1 MVPQATTIC
10 KSAFYRLRKIRLIRK
25 HLTFDSA
32 QLLVQV
38 LVTSKLDY
46 CNSLLNGLAKNV
58 IKQLQPGCN
67 KLAYYALFQRM
78 HNAAACVVTLSPKI
92 CHITPVILQISTG
105 SRLIF
110 GLNLKY
116 LLLLTRLSMDLLL
129 LKLKIFFKVTSRHGI

>member
-1 MVPQATTIC
+1 MVPQVTTIC

-38 LVTSKLDY
+38 LVASKLDY

-67 KLAYYALFQRM
+67 KLAYYALFQRV

-92 CHITPVILQISTG
+92 CHITPACNLANFHWLPIDLRIEFKILTVTYKTLHG
-105 SRLIF
+105 
-110 GLNLKY
+110 
-116 LLLLTRLSMDLLL
+116 

>member
-1 MVPQATTIC
+1 MVPQVTTIC
-10 KSAFYRLRKIRLIRK
+10 KSAFYHLCKIRLIRK

-38 LVTSKLDY
+38 HVTSKLDY

-58 IKQLQPGCN
+58 IKQLQPGRN
-67 KLAYYALFQRM
+67 KLVYYALLQRM

-92 CHITPVILQISTG
+92 CHITSVILQISSG
-105 SRLIF
+105 SRSIF

-116 LLLLTRLSMDLLL
+116 LLLLTRLSMDLLR

>member
-1 MVPQATTIC
+1 MVPQVTTIC

-38 LVTSKLDY
+38 LVASKLDY

-58 IKQLQPGCN
+58 INN
-67 KLAYYALFQRM
+67 KLAYYALFQRV

-92 CHITPVILQISTG
+92 CHITPIILQISTG

>member
-1 MVPQATTIC
+1 MTTIC

-38 LVTSKLDY
+38 LVASKLDY

-58 IKQLQPGCN
+58 INN
-67 KLAYYALFQRM
+67 KLAYYALFQRV

-105 SRLIF
+105 S
-110 GLNLKY
+110 
-116 LLLLTRLSMDLLL
+116 
-129 LKLKIFFKVTSRHGI
+129 

>member
-1 MVPQATTIC
+1 MVPQVTTIC

-38 LVTSKLDY
+38 LVASKLDY

-58 IKQLQPGCN
+58 INN
-67 KLAYYALFQRM
+67 KLAYYALFQRV

-92 CHITPVILQISTG
+92 CHITPIILQISTG

-129 LKLKIFFKVTSRHGI
+129 LKLKIFFKVTPRHGI